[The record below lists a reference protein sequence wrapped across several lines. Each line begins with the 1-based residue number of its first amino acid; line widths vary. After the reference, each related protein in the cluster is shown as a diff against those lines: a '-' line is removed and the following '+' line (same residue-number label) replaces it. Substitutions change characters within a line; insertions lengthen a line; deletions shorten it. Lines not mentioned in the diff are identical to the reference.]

1 MNTTDQSA
9 GPALP
14 PNQRDLLLAR
24 ANLLAILTIGY
35 NLVEGGIAVA
45 LGGADET
52 LALFGFGVD
61 SFIEVISAVGVWHM
75 LRRIRANQGET
86 LDAFE
91 QRALRITGG
100 AFYALTAGAGADGRA
115 QHHSTAPAGDDLLGD
130 RRLPGVHVLHV
141 AADPLQNPGRDGA
154 EFPGDP
160 GRCGLLQA
168 CVYLSVVLLIA
179 SVGFELTGIGSLD
192 AIGALLIAWFSW
204 KEGRE
209 AFGKARGLD
218 CAVPAVADKLG
229 DGGRD
234 GGFPWR
240 SGAPG
245 GSSPAYAFQRNRFWP
260 PMRMLS
266 RTIGSLAASG
276 IQ

>member
-14 PNQRDLLLAR
+14 SDRRGLLLAR

-35 NLVEGGIAVA
+35 NLMEGGVSVA
-45 LGGADET
+45 LGSADET

-86 LDAFE
+86 RDAFE

-100 AFYALTAGAGADGRA
+100 AFYALTLGLVLMAGLNLIQQHGPETTFWGVVVSLVSMSFMWLLIHYKTRVGTALNSPAILAD
-115 QHHSTAPAGDDLLGD
+115 
-130 RRLPGVHVLHV
+130 
-141 AADPLQNPGRDGA
+141 AACSR
-154 EFPGDP
+154 
-160 GRCGLLQA
+160 A

-218 CAVPAVADKLG
+218 CACSC
-229 DGGRD
+229 GG
-234 GGFPWR
+234 G
-240 SGAPG
+240 
-245 GSSPAYAFQRNRFWP
+245 
-260 PMRMLS
+260 
-266 RTIGSLAASG
+266 
-276 IQ
+276 